1 MMSTV
6 TRKAAL
12 AIVMTVFI
20 AAMTG
25 CSSSGKDSTPVG
37 PLPTDP
43 QAIAAAADK
52 IKDTTSLA
60 LGKVDSAG
68 NSITGLLYRA
78 QARNSGSKYAATW
91 QSYRAG
97 GWSTVLPWYD
107 EGGNLLIA
115 SVIGTNSGPLQSDP
129 DLWLFRTIDLSLS
142 DVEGIRTSSGPI
154 SNHGL
159 GAAWQGVEAI
169 RTYEG
174 GGTLTLRLF
183 TDLTQS
189 DNPGYPYASHPA
201 NDATYPNV
209 ILDDTPVPAI
219 PAGWDAIWVFPV
231 NGRRG
236 SLDGVAG
243 TFSCASGD
251 KGYCA
256 LAIGRQDLAPGYYP
270 DVELDPVI
278 FTPDD
283 GSGEEMLAQ
292 PQPTEV
298 PTVNYLALG
307 NWMFVPE
314 DIADL
319 DAYNFGVFAGGDDPF
334 MVNNLQGLA
343 GTAAYEGEAAGMYAE
358 SGEEAMISPF
368 NAKVALMADFGTAD
382 AFGAIVGR
390 VYDFNID
397 GGKTSPLTELT
408 LQRRGGGTMPATANI
423 FQSWSRR
430 EGDPVP
436 PGRREGLPLP
446 GGWIEGDT
454 TAADGGWQGRWG
466 GKFFGN
472 GDAADDLPM
481 SFAGTFGAT
490 DGNHSFAGSFGA
502 HKQP

>member
-1 MMSTV
+1 MTSTV
-6 TRKAAL
+6 ARKAAL

-25 CSSSGKDSTPVG
+25 CSSSGKDSTPA
-37 PLPTDP
+37 PTDP

-68 NSITGLLYRA
+68 NSITGWLYHV
-78 QARNSGSKYAATW
+78 QARTSGSKYAATW
-91 QSYRAG
+91 QSYRG
-97 GWSTVLPWYD
+97 GGAWNITLPWYD
-107 EGGNLLIA
+107 EDGKLLIA
-115 SVIGTNSGPLQSDP
+115 SVTSANRPLQSDP
-129 DLWLFRTIDLSLS
+129 DLWPFWTIDLSLS
-142 DVEGIRTSSGPI
+142 DVEGIRTSPPDPI

-159 GAAWQGVEAI
+159 GAAWQGVEAM

-183 TDLTQS
+183 TDLTQP
-189 DNPGYPYASHPA
+189 DNPGYPYVSHPA

-219 PAGWDAIWVFPV
+219 PAGWDAIWIFPV

-251 KGYCA
+251 IGYCGLVTA
-256 LAIGRQDLAPGYYP
+256 RQSLTPGYYP
-270 DVELDPVI
+270 DVAGDPVI

-283 GSGEEMLAQ
+283 GSGEEMLAH

-298 PTVNYLALG
+298 PTVNYLTLG

-334 MVNNLQGLA
+334 RVNNLQGLA

-368 NAKVALMADFGTAD
+368 NAKAELMADFGTAD
-382 AFGAIVGR
+382 DFGAIVGR

-408 LQRRGGGTMPATANI
+408 LRTVSWRGDGTINI

-436 PGRREGLPLP
+436 GRGREGVPVP

-454 TAADGGWQGRWG
+454 AAADGGWQGRWG

-490 DGNHSFAGSFGA
+490 DGNHSFAGSFFGA